1 MLAGE
6 RAEHEI
12 ATGNDPEAV
21 DLWESMAA
29 TASGIGL
36 IPEQAWEN
44 PDLAASP
51 FGTAPECASIGF
63 QNGKAAGSASPL
75 TWSAA
80 QFVRLSAN
88 IRAGRVTE
96 QPVDTTRRYIRNTQ
110 AGTALTLTA
119 PEDNSVINGDPV
131 TVTGTTAPNAT
142 VDVDAVNTD
151 GNGDAVVGTT
161 TAGADGSF
169 SLQVTPPVGTAVLTV
184 VATAPDGATG
194 FAQRTVVNDFVPGTL
209 VFDSA
214 DPAGDDNGP
223 GTYAYPTSADFKPG
237 AYDLRDFQDL
247 RQRRRRHL
255 PGPDRRPDADLR
267 QPVRRPTGGRLRHQ
281 PGRRRPL
288 ECRLVPAAA
297 TTRWRPAG
305 TG

>member
-1 MLAGE
+1 
-6 RAEHEI
+6 
-12 ATGNDPEAV
+12 
-21 DLWESMAA
+21 MAA

-44 PDLAASP
+44 ADLAASP

-96 QPVDTTRRYIRNTQ
+96 LPEDTTKRYIKNTQ
-110 AGTALTLTA
+110 AGTTLTLTA
-119 PEDNSVINGDPV
+119 PADNSVVNGDPV
-131 TVTGTTAPNAT
+131 TITGSTAPKAT

-161 TAGADGSF
+161 TAAADGSF
-169 SLQVTPPVGTAVLTV
+169 SLHVTPPVGTAVLTV
-184 VATAPDGATG
+184 VATAPGGATG
-194 FAQRTVVNDFVPGTL
+194 FAQRTVVNDVVPGTL
-209 VFDSA
+209 VFDFA

-223 GTYAYPTSADFKPG
+223 GTYAYPTSDNFKPG
-237 AYDLRDFQDL
+237 CVRPAGLPGV
-247 RQRRRRHL
+247 RQRRRRDL
-255 PGPDRRPDADLR
+255 PGADRRPDADLR
-267 QPVRRPTGGRLRHQ
+267 QPARCPVDRPLRHQ
-281 PGRRRPL
+281 SGRRAHLHRGGAS
-288 ECRLVPAAA
+288 RAAI
-297 TTRWRPAG
+297 TRWRPAG